1 MPAFPLGKVAYISLN
16 SVDYSDSAYKEDYDV
31 SVEALD
37 NTVHGT
43 SYHKTNQPGLIESG
57 LKISFYYSQTV
68 YSALRTL
75 LVNRT
80 TFTTIYGPEGNGSG
94 KEQITIAG
102 SFLTSVTRPVTVDGI
117 TTFDVEISVGTTA
130 PAYSTF

>member
-1 MPAFPLGKVAYISLN
+1 MPTFPLGKGAYISLN
-16 SVDYSDSAYKEDYDV
+16 SVDYSDSIYGEDWNV

-37 NTVHGT
+37 NTVHST
-43 SYHKTNQPGLIESG
+43 SYHKTNQPGLIESEFSV
-57 LKISFYYSQTV
+57 KFYYSQSV

-80 TFTTIYGPEGNGSG
+80 TFTTIYGPEGNGTG

-102 SFLTSVTRPVTVDGI
+102 SFLTELSRPVTVDGI
-117 TTFDVEISVGTTA
+117 TTFDLTVSVGTTA